1 MARMTKSSVEIQEVF
16 LNFMLSNTSLFTRVQ
31 NIYNVENFDCSLR
44 NAAKFLYD
52 HVKDHNSIPTT
63 QQINA
68 VTNTKLEL
76 IDGITEGH
84 ESWFLEEFEQFTR
97 IEEMNR
103 AILKSVDLLE
113 KGDFGPIE
121 KLIKDAV
128 QISLTRDLG
137 INYFENP
144 RVRLMKLKESNGQVS
159 TGWRDIDY
167 AIFGGFNR
175 GELEIFCG
183 LPAAGKSLIL
193 QNLALNWILTGLNG
207 VYITLELSPELI
219 AMRLDS
225 MITGIT
231 SKEIFKRLEDVELQ
245 VVMTGKKAGRL
256 RIKYLPTGSTV
267 NDIKAYIKELAIKE
281 NFKPDFICVD
291 YMDLVNPGAYKV
303 DQSDF
308 FTKDKLVSEELRN
321 YAIELR
327 TIMVTAAQINRSG
340 DGEVEFSYSNIQT
353 IKKSSP
359 AFFEKLVVD
368 LLLKMGYGGTR
379 KDAGQTVGRSGDGGI
394 DGIINED
401 RLGLDVIY
409 IQAKRWENS
418 VGRPEIQKFAGT
430 LQGFRAKKGIF
441 ITSSTFTKEARDF
454 VSRIDSRIILI
465 FSS

>member
-1 MARMTKSSVEIQEVF
+1 MTKSSVEIQEVF

-340 DGEVEFSYSNIQT
+340 DGEVEFSYSNISGGISKINACDNLFGIFTSRSMKERGLIQLQLMKTRNSSGVGQKIDLAFNVDSLRITDSDISSEESSNTTSILSQIKNAPKVNIQT
-353 IKKSSP
+353 NNENKQ
-359 AFFEKLVVD
+359 D
-368 LLLKMGYGGTR
+368 LLK
-379 KDAGQTVGRSGDGGI
+379 
-394 DGIINED
+394 
-401 RLGLDVIY
+401 GLLNKI
-409 IQAKRWENS
+409 
-418 VGRPEIQKFAGT
+418 
-430 LQGFRAKKGIF
+430 
-441 ITSSTFTKEARDF
+441 STK
-454 VSRIDSRIILI
+454 
-465 FSS
+465 